1 MAPSHR
7 IKRGNQTVHRSQ
19 TLILARI
26 KPNEIFKLHD
36 NPVKECLSLLSKSD
50 QHKIITVVF
59 FQFFLGCLDLIGV
72 ASIGILGALAVNG
85 IQSKPPGDRVSRVLK
100 ILNLD
105 GLSFQMQSATL
116 ALIAVF
122 VLLGRTIFS
131 VYFTRR
137 TMLFLSYRGAQVSSQ
152 LIASLLSKGLLEVR
166 KESSQ
171 ETLFATT
178 SGVNAVVLGVIG
190 TLVTLVSDV
199 SLMMIISIGLIL
211 VDFTIALS
219 TLILFAGVGFALNQL
234 LLKRAI
240 NLGRSNTGVT
250 IKSNEKVLE
259 VLDSYRE
266 AVVRGRRNFYATEIK
281 ELRFSSARSA
291 AELQFLPNI
300 SKYVME
306 STVLFGALIICGI
319 QFAIHDASHA
329 VATLSVFMVAGTRI
343 APAML
348 RIQQGF
354 IGIKSNLGAA
364 SHTLELIKR
373 VGLSDPPLK
382 SSSTFDE
389 RYLGFTSEINV
400 RNLVFKYPGRTETSI
415 QNINFNISPGETFA
429 VVGPSGAGKTTLIDL
444 CLGILQPDSG
454 SVIISGLPPLR
465 AIESWPGGIA
475 YVPQDVKLASASI
488 RENITLGFSLST
500 ISERLIWAALIQAQM
515 DDFVGSLP
523 NGLETIVGDG
533 GQQLSGGQRQRI
545 GIARALL
552 TSPKLLVLDEAT
564 SSLDGSTEFDI
575 SEAINNL
582 KGEVTTIL
590 IAHRLSTIKN
600 ADKVAYMSDG
610 KLLAVGTFDQVKKEI
625 PDFDKQ
631 ATIMGL

>member
-1 MAPSHR
+1 M
-7 IKRGNQTVHRSQ
+7 
-19 TLILARI
+19 ILKTR
-26 KPNEIFKLHD
+26 KTSENLRLNN
-36 NPVKECLSLLSKSD
+36 NPVKECLKLLSKSD
-50 QHKIITVVF
+50 QHKILLVVF
-59 FQFFLGCLDLIGV
+59 FQFFLGSLDLIGV

-85 IQSKPPGDRVSRVLK
+85 IQSKPPGDRVSRVLE
-100 ILNLD
+100 ILSLD

-116 ALIAVF
+116 ALIAVL

-137 TMLFLSYRGAQVSSQ
+137 TMLFLSYRGAQISSQ
-152 LIASLLSKGLLEVR
+152 LLTSLLSKGLLEVK

-199 SLMMIISIGLIL
+199 SLMIVISLGLVL
-211 VDFTIALS
+211 VDFTIAFS
-219 TLILFAGVGFALNQL
+219 TLILFAGVGFVLNQL

-240 NLGRSNTGVT
+240 NLGKSNTGVT

-259 VLDSYRE
+259 VLESYRE
-266 AVVRGRRNFYATEIK
+266 AVVRGRRNYYASEIK

-300 SKYVME
+300 SKYVIE
-306 STVLFGALIICGI
+306 STVLLGALIICGI

-329 VATLSVFMVAGTRI
+329 VATLSVFMVAGSRI

-364 SHTLELIKR
+364 SRTLDLIER
-373 VGLSDPPLK
+373 VGLLDSPPR
-382 SSSTFDE
+382 SSATFDP
-389 RYLGFTSEINV
+389 RYIGFRSEVNV
-400 RNLVFKYPGRTETSI
+400 RNLFLKYPGRTETSI
-415 QNINFNISPGETFA
+415 QNINFDIFPGETFA
-429 VVGPSGAGKTTLIDL
+429 VVGPSGGGKTTLIDL
-444 CLGILQPDSG
+444 CLGVLQPDSG
-454 SVIISGLPPLR
+454 SVTISGLPPLQ

-475 YVPQDVKLASASI
+475 YVPQDVKLANASI
-488 RENITLGFSLST
+488 RENITLGFSVSS
-500 ISERLIWAALIQAQM
+500 ISEHLIWKALAQAQL
-515 DDFVGSLP
+515 DDFIASLP
-523 NGLETIVGDG
+523 KGLETIVGDG

-564 SSLDGSTEFDI
+564 SSLDGSTELDI
-575 SEAINNL
+575 SEAINGL

-590 IAHRLSTIKN
+590 IAHRLSTVKN

-610 KLLAVGTFDQVKKEI
+610 KLLAVGSFDQIKREI
-625 PDFDKQ
+625 PDFEKQ
-631 ATIMGL
+631 AAIMGL

>member
-1 MAPSHR
+1 MILKKLKSNKFNSLSEN
-7 IKRGNQTVHRSQ
+7 IVSQ
-19 TLILARI
+19 CIG
-26 KPNEIFKLHD
+26 
-36 NPVKECLSLLSKSD
+36 LLSKSD
-50 QHKIITVVF
+50 QRKVVAVVF

-85 IQSKPPGDRVSRVLK
+85 IQSKPPGDRVSR
-100 ILNLD
+100 ILELFGLD
-105 GLSFQMQSATL
+105 GFSFQVQSALL
-116 ALIAVF
+116 AIIAVI

-137 TMLFLSYRGAQVSSQ
+137 TMMFLSYRGAQISSQ
-152 LIASLLSKGLLEVR
+152 LITSLLSKGLLEVK

-190 TLVTLVSDV
+190 TLVTLVSDA
-199 SLMMIISIGLIL
+199 SLMIVLSIGLVL

-219 TLILFAGVGFALNQL
+219 TLFLFAGVGFVLNQL
-234 LLKRAI
+234 LLKRAV
-240 NLGRSNTGVT
+240 NLGRANTDTT
-250 IKSNEKVLE
+250 IKSNQKVLE
-259 VLDSYRE
+259 VLESYRE
-266 AVVRGRRNFYATEIK
+266 AVVRGRRIFYATEIK
-281 ELRFSSARSA
+281 ELRFSTAKSS

-300 SKYVME
+300 SKYVIE
-306 STVLFGALIICGI
+306 STVLFGSLIICGV
-319 QFAIHDASHA
+319 QFIIHDASHA

-364 SHTLELIKR
+364 SRALELIGR
-373 VGLSDPPLK
+373 VGLVDSPLN
-382 SSSTFDE
+382 SSPTFDA
-389 RYLGFTSEINV
+389 RYIGFKPEINV
-400 RNLVFKYPGRTETSI
+400 RDVVFKYPDRIETTI
-415 QNINFNISPGETFA
+415 QKITFDIFPGETFA

-444 CLGILQPDSG
+444 CLGVLQPDSG
-454 SVIISGLPPLR
+454 LVKISGLPPLQ

-475 YVPQDVKLASASI
+475 YVPQDVKLANASI
-488 RENITLGFSLST
+488 RENITLGFSVSS
-500 ISERLIWAALIQAQM
+500 ISEHLIWKALAQAQL
-515 DDFVGSLP
+515 DDFIVSLP
-523 NGLETIVGDG
+523 KGIETIVGDG

-564 SSLDGSTEFDI
+564 SSLDGSTELDI
-575 SEAINNL
+575 SEAINSL
-582 KGEVTTIL
+582 KGDVTTIL
-590 IAHRLSTIKN
+590 IAHRLSTVKN

-610 KLLAVGTFDQVKKEI
+610 KILAVGSFDHIKREI
-625 PDFDKQ
+625 PDFEKQ
-631 ATIMGL
+631 AAIMGL